1 MSTAVAPRPRLRPRA
16 PAVPELSPRVRRVLA
31 VLAFLLLVAV
41 SAVLR
46 SRALGVS
53 FWMDEGLSVGIA
65 SHPFTSIP
73 GLLTQ
78 DGSPPLYY
86 MTLHVWMSVF
96 GTSESATH
104 ALSLI
109 FALLCIP
116 VGFWSARSIFGVR
129 AGWVA
134 AFLCALNPFLTAY
147 GQETRMYALLGLEG
161 LIASTLLVHV
171 FVLRRRTWQLPA
183 LPVALAVL
191 LYTHGWG
198 IFFDAGAFVVVLYLI
213 FRVTPAEERREL
225 IRDGVIAFGGAAI
238 LFGPWVPT
246 LLGQAGHT
254 AAPWAKPPRLGAPI
268 QISRGLMG
276 GDRAAIV
283 LLLVGG
289 AGVAGILGRRI
300 LTGPRERPAALFLL
314 GGTVATLAIAW
325 LASNIQPAWTT
336 RYFGVV
342 LGALTVV
349 AAAGIARTGRLG
361 LCALLAITFFWA
373 NPKQFAGYQKSDL
386 KDIAVDLQRANA
398 MKPGDIVI
406 SAQPEQIPALAYYF
420 GPDARYAS
428 TDRVGLWKD
437 PYVMDWRDALDRMK
451 ATPSAPAVAR
461 VVASLRPGQRVL
473 LVRPITEGKDNW
485 EAPWTRLVRRRSAQW
500 GQLLASDPSLRKVGT
515 APSIYR
521 GATTVGNSAVLYQK
535 LG

>member
-1 MSTAVAPRPRLRPRA
+1 MSTAVAPRPRLRLRA
-16 PAVPELSPRVRRVLA
+16 PAIPEVSPRRRRVLA
-31 VLAFLLLVAV
+31 VLAFALLVAV
-41 SAVLR
+41 SAFLR
-46 SRALGVS
+46 SRALGTS
-53 FWMDEGLSVGIA
+53 FWIDEGLSVGIA
-65 SHPFTSIP
+65 SHPFASIP
-73 GLLTQ
+73 GVLAQ

-86 MTLHVWMSVF
+86 MMLNVWMSVF

-104 ALSLI
+104 ALSLLA
-109 FALLCIP
+109 ALLCIP

-171 FVLRRRTWQLPA
+171 FVLRQRRWQLPA
-183 LPVALAVL
+183 LPITLAAL

-198 IFFDAGAFVVVLYLI
+198 IFFDAGAVVVVLYLI
-213 FRVTPAEERREL
+213 FRVAPEEERREL
-225 IRDGVIAFGGAAI
+225 IRDGLIAFGGAAI
-238 LFGPWVPT
+238 LFLPWVPT
-246 LLGQAGHT
+246 VLQQAGKT
-254 AAPWAKPPRLGAPI
+254 AAPWAKSPRFGAPI

-276 GDRAAIV
+276 GDRSAIV

-289 AGVAGILGRRI
+289 AGIAGILGRRI

-314 GGTVATLAIAW
+314 ASATATLAIAW
-325 LASNIQPAWTT
+325 LVSQIQPAWTT

-342 LGALTVV
+342 LGALTVL

-386 KDIAVDLQRANA
+386 QDIAVDLQRAHA

-406 SAQPEQIPALAYYF
+406 SAQPEQVPALAYYF
-420 GPDARYAS
+420 GPEARYAS
-428 TDRVGLWKD
+428 PDRRGTWKD
-437 PYVMDWRDALDRMK
+437 PYVMDWREALKRMQR
-451 ATPSAPAVAR
+451 TPSAPAVADL
-461 VVASLRPGQRVL
+461 VASLRPGQRVL
-473 LVRPITEGKDNW
+473 LVRPFTEGKDNW

-515 APSIYR
+515 APGIYR
-521 GATTVGNSAVLYQK
+521 GATTVGNSAVLYRK